1 LYYVDDIISTFGS
14 NSQSGGG
21 ASNGDVFA
29 ASVMRNM
36 WIWHCPPIPEADDRP
51 HCYISIQDE
60 KHSELLQGTTTR
72 QLPGAITLPSFVN
85 EDAETLHL
93 HDSFSSIT
101 SLPGPAPADA
111 QDLRWRYLKWCRLE
125 RCPNLEGVV
134 FATPS
139 PKQDGDDIFKN
150 LETFWASQLPKARYI
165 WNWSTTSL
173 FRPGSRS
180 FEDLSFL
187 HLDYCPRLVHVLP
200 LYTSNTN
207 GCDSLETLEIVCC
220 GNLRE
225 VFPSD
230 SKSQQQEEPREFPRL
245 KRIHLYELPKLRR
258 ICGHY
263 RMLAPRL
270 ETVKVRG
277 CWSLKRL
284 PAAVRDEAESS
295 EGESSEDITPL
306 STVDLDCEKEW
317 WDNLEWDGEHT
328 GHCPSHYKP
337 TYSAY
342 YKKNQ
347 LRASVLR

>member
-1 LYYVDDIISTFGS
+1 
-14 NSQSGGG
+14 
-21 ASNGDVFA
+21 
-29 ASVMRNM
+29 
-36 WIWHCPPIPEADDRP
+36 
-51 HCYISIQDE
+51 
-60 KHSELLQGTTTR
+60 
-72 QLPGAITLPSFVN
+72 
-85 EDAETLHL
+85 
-93 HDSFSSIT
+93 
-101 SLPGPAPADA
+101 
-111 QDLRWRYLKWCRLE
+111 
-125 RCPNLEGVV
+125 
-134 FATPS
+134 
-139 PKQDGDDIFKN
+139 
-150 LETFWASQLPKARYI
+150 
-165 WNWSTTSL
+165 
-173 FRPGSRS
+173 
-180 FEDLSFL
+180 
-187 HLDYCPRLVHVLP
+187 
-200 LYTSNTN
+200 
-207 GCDSLETLEIVCC
+207 LETLEIVCC

-317 WDNLEWDGEHT
+317 WDNLEWDGEQT

-342 YKKNQ
+342 
-347 LRASVLR
+347 